1 MNSDQKIDQRQKW
14 VISFSTI
21 LMFVLF
27 VGGCKP
33 EAHIT
38 VYAGDI
44 LEVNDIGNKV
54 AIPIRLKLPIMTADE
69 CGDDQNKILPP
80 LERYGN
86 NVRFIRCETV
96 SGEMYDYLVS
106 EMDVNIVQ
114 KSQFKDDKSF
124 GMFVIIVSED
134 PDKNLLIELVTTKS
148 VQNAVSAIDQN
159 YVVQT
164 IKLDD
169 IDLNIVVNND
179 TRNPVIFEIDGSF
192 VDGNP
197 IDVPTRFE
205 LSRRLEIEVIPSNV
219 RSKSIILNG
228 IGRLGRIIN
237 S

>member
-1 MNSDQKIDQRQKW
+1 MNSGQKIDQRQKW
-14 VISFSTI
+14 VISVSTI
-21 LMFVLF
+21 LIFVLF
-27 VGGCKP
+27 VAGCKP

-44 LEVNDIGNKV
+44 LEVNNTGNKV
-54 AIPIRLKLPIMTADE
+54 AIPIRLKLPIMSADQCE
-69 CGDDQNKILPP
+69 DDQNKILPP

-96 SGEMYDYLVS
+96 SGEMYDYLVT

-124 GMFVIIVSED
+124 GMFVIVVSED
-134 PDKNLLIELVTTKS
+134 ADMNLLIELVTMKS
-148 VQNAVSAIDQN
+148 TQKAISAIDQN
-159 YVVQT
+159 YVMQT

-169 IDLNIVVNND
+169 IDLNIMVNND
-179 TRNPVIFEIDGSF
+179 TRNPVIVEIDGSF
-192 VDGNP
+192 VDGKP

-228 IGRLGRIIN
+228 IGRLGRIITR
-237 S
+237 

>member
-1 MNSDQKIDQRQKW
+1 MS
-14 VISFSTI
+14 
-21 LMFVLF
+21 
-27 VGGCKP
+27 
-33 EAHIT
+33 
-38 VYAGDI
+38 
-44 LEVNDIGNKV
+44 
-54 AIPIRLKLPIMTADE
+54 ADE